1 MSEDF
6 AALLRELKERSGLS
20 YGTLAKRL
28 HMSTSTLHRYCN
40 GDAVPADYAPVERLA
55 RACKASPEELVE
67 LHRRWVL
74 ADAAR
79 RRKAAPAEVRQPERP
94 ADAERTA
101 SAEQPVSGEQP
112 TSAELPASVVDPVR
126 VGEPARAEEP
136 EPPSGEEP
144 SRPSAERPRS
154 RRRTALLAGVSV
166 AAVLGAVVLAV
177 SLPAGDADDGRG
189 RSVGAASSADGG
201 ARVSAEP
208 SGTASPSASRSAGE
222 KDGREKEDKPAA
234 SGGSSPSA
242 SAGAGAGAAPVQ
254 GDEPASGVPLTVVT
268 RPYAWEDPCSQ
279 HYLIDSPP
287 DAVHPPPTEQ
297 DAPAWVAAERAVSS
311 GEQYVTL
318 TVQGTGAETVVLD
331 SLKVRVVGRGAPLP
345 WNDYAMGVGC
355 GGSVPK
361 RPFTIAL
368 DAARP
373 TVEAVAGG
381 RDFPLKVSESDPE
394 AIHITADASAYDVRW
409 YLELAWSSGSRSG
422 TLRIDD
428 EGKPFRTSGN
438 NGRPA
443 YDFPLGGSG
452 WGEAAVGSGE

>member
-1 MSEDF
+1 
-6 AALLRELKERSGLS
+6 
-20 YGTLAKRL
+20 
-28 HMSTSTLHRYCN
+28 
-40 GDAVPADYAPVERLA
+40 
-55 RACKASPEELVE
+55 
-67 LHRRWVL
+67 
-74 ADAAR
+74 
-79 RRKAAPAEVRQPERP
+79 
-94 ADAERTA
+94 
-101 SAEQPVSGEQP
+101 
-112 TSAELPASVVDPVR
+112 
-126 VGEPARAEEP
+126 
-136 EPPSGEEP
+136 
-144 SRPSAERPRS
+144 
-154 RRRTALLAGVSV
+154 V

-189 RSVGAASSADGG
+189 RSVGAASSGESE
-201 ARVSAEP
+201 ARASATP
-208 SGTASPSASRSAGE
+208 STAASSSAS
-222 KDGREKEDKPAA
+222 A
-234 SGGSSPSA
+234 SSSPSSSASASPDKQRTPSAPGTA
-242 SAGAGAGAAPVQ
+242 SAGAGAAAGP
-254 GDEPASGVPLTVVT
+254 GGEASSGVPLTVTT

-287 DAVHPPPTEQ
+287 NEVHPPPVEQ
-297 DAPAWVAAERAVSS
+297 DAPAWVAAEQAVSS

-318 TVQGTGAETVVLD
+318 TVQGTGEETVVLD

-355 GGSVPK
+355 GGNVPK

-409 YLELAWSSGSRSG
+409 YLELAWSSGSRGG

-428 EGKPFRTSGN
+428 DGKPFRTSGS
-438 NGRPA
+438 NGRPR

-452 WGEAAVGSGE
+452 WGEAADSGG